1 MVMRDYRSEGMKGW
15 FLTERSG
22 LGAGQAISPCQH
34 SPQLVSVCCFSQAGT
49 RIQVMAT
56 SASTKQPGSVH
67 GFASI
72 AQWGILGAIALR
84 MIFPCWKGNK
94 QRIGDSVFIFW
105 CRRSIISIKPMV
117 IEHCW
122 NKEMLSYCQ
131 RCSKGSLGIRWY
143 LFHRKQMCW
152 TAGSVAVDKKI
163 IPSISPWASLYFC
176 YLFGVVLGLAFVPR
190 EDNTVCAVPFLHWKM
205 QAMRYFQWNFS
216 NISSYLCHLILINAW
231 FVFFPLP
238 SEVTL
243 HTMYTAR
250 GPNTR

>member
-15 FLTERSG
+15 FSTERSG

-34 SPQLVSVCCFSQAGT
+34 SPQLVSVCCFSRAGT

-84 MIFPCWKGNK
+84 MIFPCWKRNK
-94 QRIGDSVFIFW
+94 QRIGGSVFIFW

-117 IEHCW
+117 IKHCW

-131 RCSKGSLGIRWY
+131 RCSKGSLGVRWY

-163 IPSISPWASLYFC
+163 IPSISPWASVYFC

-190 EDNTVCAVPFLHWKM
+190 EDNTVCSSTPALKDASDAVLSMELLKHQFVSLSFNSHQCLVCVFSPPP
-205 QAMRYFQWNFS
+205 QWS
-216 NISSYLCHLILINAW
+216 NVAYHVYSTWAKHA
-231 FVFFPLP
+231 
-238 SEVTL
+238 
-243 HTMYTAR
+243 
-250 GPNTR
+250 